1 MKHMVVNTHNAES
14 CGFRSEQDGEA
25 MGAALEGFG
34 KAGAELG
41 LTVDGFWIDRSAHAF
56 YILVDAPNAHVI
68 DEALL
73 RSGLLSR
80 THSEISPVQTM
91 EEVRAAAE
99 AQPTP

>member
-1 MKHMVVNTHNAES
+1 MKHMIVNTHNAES

-56 YILVDAPNAHVI
+56 SILVDAPNAHVI

-73 RSGLLSR
+73 KSGLLSR
-80 THSEISPVQTM
+80 SHSEIPPVLTM
-91 EEVRAAAE
+91 EEVRAAAD
-99 AQPTP
+99 AQTAP